1 MAKCFF
7 HGLDLQGVFIHS
19 LASIFMYG
27 TCILLYSECV
37 CGFCLSSVV
46 PIYSSPSVSFYP
58 KVSSFNLKTSPKFNF
73 FCIIHLHFKYT
84 YIYDIK
90 WCSIQK
96 LDVFFSFFFSL
107 TGGNVSK
114 LLEFSKD
121 LQELLQMQVEFKLPL
136 SSLISEYQSWFDKKT
151 PFDPAAYGFTSVV
164 TLLEA
169 LPAVAEVSKFVLY
182 SDPLTPKSD

>member
-1 MAKCFF
+1 M
-7 HGLDLQGVFIHS
+7 
-19 LASIFMYG
+19 
-27 TCILLYSECV
+27 
-37 CGFCLSSVV
+37 
-46 PIYSSPSVSFYP
+46 
-58 KVSSFNLKTSPKFNF
+58 
-73 FCIIHLHFKYT
+73 
-84 YIYDIK
+84 YDIK
-90 WCSIQK
+90 WRAYRS
-96 LDVFFSFFFSL
+96 LMFFFSL

-151 PFDPAAYGFTSVV
+151 PFDPAVYGFTSVV

-182 SDPLTPKSD
+182 SDPLTPKSDYHLISPNIIILNHKVRSREERQCLPTKEALDC

>member
-1 MAKCFF
+1 M
-7 HGLDLQGVFIHS
+7 
-19 LASIFMYG
+19 
-27 TCILLYSECV
+27 CV
-37 CGFCLSSVV
+37 FCLSSVV
-46 PIYSSPSVSFYP
+46 LTYSSPSVSFYP

-96 LDVFFSFFFSL
+96 LDVFFFFFFFSL

-151 PFDPAAYGFTSVV
+151 PFDPAVYGFASVV

>member
-1 MAKCFF
+1 MS
-7 HGLDLQGVFIHS
+7 V
-19 LASIFMYG
+19 
-27 TCILLYSECV
+27 CV
-37 CGFCLSSVV
+37 FCLSSVV
-46 PIYSSPSVSFYP
+46 PTYSSPSVSFYP

-73 FCIIHLHFKYT
+73 FFASST
-84 YIYDIK
+84 YILNTLICMTSNGVAYR
-90 WCSIQK
+90 S
-96 LDVFFSFFFSL
+96 LMFFFSL

-151 PFDPAAYGFTSVV
+151 PFDPAVYGFTSVV